1 MSSFFWKYKKHLRFI
16 FAFWTKTLYNKEQ
29 NNLHIIYTM
38 FSHPHRKLLAK
49 DIPSIW
55 AGAGAVIILIIAEF
69 LILDIELVRGNL
81 WDVYLG
87 FEIGL
92 HALLSILFGF
102 FVALQVYKIRL
113 FTPQEIKPARTLWGT
128 IGGFLWVLVVGCPAC
143 SITLA
148 WLLGLW
154 AVLVSLPLGWLE
166 VKILSIIILAIVAY
180 IMFRDLTICKK
191 SRKK

>member
-1 MSSFFWKYKKHLRFI
+1 
-16 FAFWTKTLYNKEQ
+16 
-29 NNLHIIYTM
+29 M

-49 DIPSIW
+49 DIPSLC
-55 AGAGAVIILIIAEF
+55 AGIFAFIALMIAEF
-69 LILDIELVRGNL
+69 LILDIELIRGNL

-87 FEIGL
+87 FEIWL

-113 FTPQEIKPARTLWGT
+113 FTPQDIKPARTLWGT

-148 WLLGLW
+148 WLFGLW
-154 AVLVSLPLGWLE
+154 AVLVSLPLNWLE
-166 VKILSIIILAIVAY
+166 VKITAIIILVIVSY
-180 IMFRDLTICKK
+180 RMFRDLTVCKK
-191 SRKK
+191 PHKK